1 MVGGLSLVRF
11 GQLYLYSEL
20 AQEVDKVNYLL
31 NSVTNLDLICGRKT
45 TPGVGVIDDVAI
57 ATDLGG
63 GGMEVRLATSDLMW
77 SCTLVHVSSA

>member
-1 MVGGLSLVRF
+1 MHLEW
-11 GQLYLYSEL
+11 LYLYSEL

-45 TPGVGVIDDVAI
+45 TPGVGVNDDVAT

-63 GGMEVRLATSDLMW
+63 SGMEVMLATSDLTW
-77 SCTLVHVSSA
+77 SCTLVHVSST